1 MRSGDYEIKRTGKG
15 IAEAVRYAGSDTVV
29 TIPEEIDGYRIVQI
43 GPQFLK
49 KTNKVSSIVLPP
61 SVEAV
66 SPDAFTAWRNVSSVS
81 ASGKRLRSI
90 DGVLYDGQVKTL
102 LFYPPKKVGE
112 EFVIPSSVTSVDSC
126 AFSASAFIK
135 RLYVP
140 GSLSSFSPDPSSL
153 PFLES
158 VIADDGMKSMK
169 VQDGVL
175 FKGKKLVFYPAGK
188 PDVKYAVPEGVE
200 EICSMLSDNL
210 RMLSVPASLKSGLED
225 KIGFLE
231 RVDVARENSHYR
243 SVDGVLFSQSGTLLR
258 YPSRRDSFLY
268 AVPNG
273 TAAIADGA
281 FRGAGVRAVVIPSGL
296 TAIGREAFAESAIT
310 SIMLPMSILNIDMM
324 AFYGAENMKEIYVE
338 RASTADVFLQAGTL
352 KSRIVYCQYL

>member
-1 MRSGDYEIKRTGKG
+1 MRSGDFEIKRAGKG
-15 IAEAVRYAGSDTVV
+15 IAEAAKYAGQDTVV
-29 TIPEEIDGYRIVQI
+29 TVPEKIDGCRIVQI
-43 GPQFLK
+43 GPMFLK

-66 SPDAFTAWRNVSSVS
+66 NPESFRTWRNVSSVS
-81 ASGKRLRSI
+81 ASGKRLRSS
-90 DGVLYDGQVKTL
+90 DGVLYDGAMRTL
-102 LFYPPKKVGE
+102 LFYPPRKEGE
-112 EFVIPSSVTSVDSC
+112 EFVIPSSVTAVDAA
-126 AFSASAFIK
+126 AFSASSSIK
-135 RLYVP
+135 RLYIP
-140 GSLSSFSPDPSSL
+140 GSLSSFGPDPASL
-153 PFLES
+153 PFLEAI
-158 VIADDGMKSMK
+158 IAEGGMKSMRTE
-169 VQDGVL
+169 DGVL

-188 PDVKYAVPEGVE
+188 PDARYAVPEGIE
-200 EICSMLSDNL
+200 EICSPFPENL
-210 RMLSVPASLKSGLED
+210 RRISVPSSLKSGLED

-324 AFYGAENMKEIYVE
+324 AFYGAENIKEIYVE